1 MLVRGDDDVKV
12 VSKVATTELEEI
24 MFTSD
29 SEILTTGVAITVS
42 ETLAVGREELKNAL
56 VGEIELS
63 RIIDALII
71 SGTETG
77 VLDRITTLDG
87 KSISML
93 VT

>member
-1 MLVRGDDDVKV
+1 ML
-12 VSKVATTELEEI
+12 
-24 MFTSD
+24 TSN

-63 RIIDALII
+63 RIIDVLII

-77 VLDRITTLDG
+77 VLDRITMLDG

>member
-1 MLVRGDDDVKV
+1 ML
-12 VSKVATTELEEI
+12 
-24 MFTSD
+24 TSD

-42 ETLAVGREELKNAL
+42 ETLAVGREELENIL
-56 VGEIELS
+56 VGTTELS
-63 RIIDALII
+63 GIIDVLVI

-77 VLDRITTLDG
+77 VLNRITILDG

>member
-24 MFTSD
+24 MLTSD

>member
-1 MLVRGDDDVKV
+1 ML
-12 VSKVATTELEEI
+12 
-24 MFTSD
+24 TSD

-42 ETLAVGREELKNAL
+42 ETLAVGREELENIL
-56 VGEIELS
+56 VGTTELS
-63 RIIDALII
+63 GIIDVLVI

-77 VLDRITTLDG
+77 VLDRITMLDG

>member
-1 MLVRGDDDVKV
+1 MP
-12 VSKVATTELEEI
+12 
-24 MFTSD
+24 TSD

-42 ETLAVGREELKNAL
+42 ETLAAGREELKNAL

-63 RIIDALII
+63 RIIDVLII
-71 SGTETG
+71 SGTETD
-77 VLDRITTLDG
+77 VLDRITMLDG

>member
-12 VSKVATTELEEI
+12 VSKGTTTELEEI
-24 MFTSD
+24 MLTSD
-29 SEILTTGVAITVS
+29 SEILITGVAITVS
-42 ETLAVGREELKNAL
+42 ETLAVGREELKNAI

-63 RIIDALII
+63 RIIDVLII
-71 SGTETG
+71 SGTETD
-77 VLDRITTLDG
+77 VLDRITMLDG

>member
-1 MLVRGDDDVKV
+1 ML
-12 VSKVATTELEEI
+12 TP
-24 MFTSD
+24 D

-42 ETLAVGREELKNAL
+42 ETLAVGREELENVL
-56 VGEIELS
+56 VGTTELS
-63 RIIDALII
+63 GITDVLVT

-77 VLDRITTLDG
+77 VLDRITMLDG

>member
-1 MLVRGDDDVKV
+1 ML
-12 VSKVATTELEEI
+12 
-24 MFTSD
+24 TSD

-42 ETLAVGREELKNAL
+42 ETLAVGREELENIL
-56 VGEIELS
+56 VGTTELS
-63 RIIDALII
+63 GITDVLVI

-77 VLDRITTLDG
+77 VLDRITILDG

>member
-1 MLVRGDDDVKV
+1 M
-12 VSKVATTELEEI
+12 
-24 MFTSD
+24 
-29 SEILTTGVAITVS
+29 S